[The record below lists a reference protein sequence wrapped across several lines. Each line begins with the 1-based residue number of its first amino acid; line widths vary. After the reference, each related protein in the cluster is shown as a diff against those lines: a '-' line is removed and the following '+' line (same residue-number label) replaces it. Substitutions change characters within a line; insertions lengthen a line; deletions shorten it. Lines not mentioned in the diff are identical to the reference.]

1 MSEQEM
7 ADRLHRLVN
16 ELNQA
21 LRDAYKMGID
31 TTVDAYY
38 RSPTVFT
45 LKVWK
50 PLDPSP
56 PTRR

>member
-7 ADRLHRLVN
+7 ADQLHRLVN

-21 LRDAYKMGID
+21 LREAYKMGID
-31 TTVDAYY
+31 TCVDAYY

-50 PLDPSP
+50 PLAPSEP
-56 PTRR
+56 NRQ